1 MKQYKVQ
8 ITNKALA
15 DMEEIYNYIAIQL
28 QAPEN
33 AMGQYNRIAKAIEGL
48 NVFPE
53 RTKIMEPEPE
63 QTIGLRQLVVDNY
76 SVFYIINDMK
86 VIVIR
91 VLYSAMDISRR
102 LLEDNNYIQ

>member
-8 ITNKALA
+8 ITDKALA

-33 AMGQYNRIAKAIEGL
+33 AMGQYNRIAEAIEGL

-53 RTKIMEPEPE
+53 RVRLMESEPE
-63 QTIGLRQLVVDNY
+63 QTMGLRQLVVDNY
-76 SVFYIINDMK
+76 SAFYVIENEI
-86 VIVIR
+86 VIVTR
-91 VLYSAMDISRR
+91 VLYSASNMEKILRSN
-102 LLEDNNYIQ
+102 EV